1 MDNKRKFYK
10 DVYEDP
16 DRPANLRNVLESV
29 MHAVNQPELQLDS
42 TKSTKK
48 EKEASKLS
56 KPTKGGYQSK
66 QKSST
71 TQDDR
76 PKKKYSP
83 PKIPKEKELGYS
95 IHKHVAVSGVE
106 VAKRCKYQLVASV
119 LYLVNFWLR
128 KVNRRTELFADGKV
142 DGRETEQQYDAVLDS
157 IMKGIEENYGDD
169 EINHVLDLVA
179 LRRGNDSKFE
189 AVLREKME
197 RQLQS

>member
-1 MDNKRKFYK
+1 M
-10 DVYEDP
+10 
-16 DRPANLRNVLESV
+16 
-29 MHAVNQPELQLDS
+29 
-42 TKSTKK
+42 
-48 EKEASKLS
+48 
-56 KPTKGGYQSK
+56 
-66 QKSST
+66 
-71 TQDDR
+71 
-76 PKKKYSP
+76 
-83 PKIPKEKELGYS
+83 
-95 IHKHVAVSGVE
+95 AVSGVE
-106 VAKRCKYQLVASV
+106 VAKRCKYQLVASI

-157 IMKGIEENYGDD
+157 IMKGIDENYGDD